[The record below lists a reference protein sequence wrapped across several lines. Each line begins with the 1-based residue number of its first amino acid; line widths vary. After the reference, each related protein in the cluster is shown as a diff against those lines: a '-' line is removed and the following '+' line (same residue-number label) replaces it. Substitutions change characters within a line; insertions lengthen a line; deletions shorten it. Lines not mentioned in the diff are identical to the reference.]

1 MFRLRKGFPPFWSYL
16 IYCEVAKDKPLFE
29 VIWWEK
35 MTTVILLESL
45 LELSQMDGNC
55 LLLLLIYLQAA
66 WKLSFGVSRL
76 EYIFWWSN
84 STFPGMNKFHHFWNR
99 GPLATTEWCH
109 NCFHTH
115 PPLYDSKCPGK
126 CAIFTIFFIPQE
138 RGSQILQRFFEIWPG
153 LLA

>member
-1 MFRLRKGFPPFWSYL
+1 
-16 IYCEVAKDKPLFE
+16 
-29 VIWWEK
+29 

-84 STFPGMNKFHHFWNR
+84 STFETEVLKPPQNDVTIVSTHTPHYMTQNVQANVQFLPFFLFHR
-99 GPLATTEWCH
+99 KGDRKSAR
-109 NCFHTH
+109 
-115 PPLYDSKCPGK
+115 
-126 CAIFTIFFIPQE
+126 IP
-138 RGSQILQRFFEIWPG
+138 QRFFENWPG
-153 LLA
+153 LRAQKFHLLETKICTFVPHTPQQWVNFCLIF